1 MIGAIPP
8 VPHMPSWRADRQS
21 YRYVYHY
28 MLLRRSNQDSQTGGT
43 FNKHEGDEKRTQ
55 TFVGKR
61 ENADGII
68 IYVITGCAIKV

>member
-1 MIGAIPP
+1 
-8 VPHMPSWRADRQS
+8 
-21 YRYVYHY
+21 